1 MYKIAISGK
10 VNSGKST
17 VSDLFFS
24 VFLDRMIHMNDSV
37 QQAALADPIKE
48 MIMIMFPRTNR
59 EILYGPSKNRSEVIP
74 GAYKD
79 GQPLTY
85 RKLLQDL
92 GTEVGRGYK
101 SDIWL
106 DVMDH
111 KTEVAN
117 REGVGLF
124 IVTDVRFRNEFD
136 HLKSA
141 GYFMVRVTRDS
152 QLSLD
157 HTSETE
163 QETIS
168 NIEFDAIIKNDGT
181 LEQLRDKVSDAIDV
195 LFDY

>member
-17 VSDLFFS
+17 VSDLFSS
-24 VFLDRMIHMNDSV
+24 VYLDRHVDDKV

-48 MIMIMFPRTNR
+48 IILIMFPKTSK
-59 EILYGPSKNRSEVIP
+59 ETLYGPSKNRSETIP

-101 SDIWL
+101 SSIWL

-111 KTEVAN
+111 KAETAKAN
-117 REGVGLF
+117 GIGLF

-136 HLKSA
+136 HLKAA

-152 QLSLD
+152 QLSLN
-157 HTSETE
+157 HSSETE
-163 QETIS
+163 QESIKDT
-168 NIEFDAIIKNDGT
+168 EFNAVIRNDGT
-181 LEQLRDKVSDAIDV
+181 LDDLRGNVSDAMDV

>member
-17 VSDLFFS
+17 VADLFSS
-24 VFLDRMIHMNDSV
+24 VFLDRMIHVSDKV

-48 MIMIMFPRTNR
+48 MIMIMFPRTNK
-59 EILYGPSKNRSEVIP
+59 ETLYGPSKNRSEVIP

-79 GQPLTY
+79 AQPLTY
-85 RKLLQDL
+85 RKLLQEL

-111 KTEVAN
+111 KAEVAN
-117 REGVGLF
+117 RDGTGLF

-152 QLSLD
+152 QLALNHS
-157 HTSETE
+157 SETE
-163 QETIS
+163 QESIRD
-168 NIEFDAIIKNDGT
+168 IEFNAIIKNDGT
-181 LEQLRDKVSDAIDV
+181 LEQLKDKVSDALDA